1 MGCSKPGDAIDQN
14 MSVDENLKFNK
25 DTILRLRGSKDCAGR
40 AYVEMCTIIN
50 SIKRADLPPDEAATA
65 IRVAG
70 DELVCLDRPYRWACL
85 KALLETY
92 AETPS
97 IFWPLFITWWPDNE
111 SRSGWS
117 ATVARALSFGSAQK
131 YMRPEDRE
139 CFTALPDPV
148 SIYRGQL
155 AGRHAGIAW
164 TTDRERAEWFAR
176 RSALFKKISP
186 VHRSPPGRPSLAFA
200 AGGIDLPTYRK
211 CLPIR
216 RLLLA
221 DRFCRRAGVD
231 VVPIKSAFLALR
243 RCPVRGSYSGQ

>member
-1 MGCSKPGDAIDQN
+1 MGCSKLGDAIDQN

-25 DTILRLRGSKDCAGR
+25 DTILRLRGSKDCAVR
-40 AYVEMCTIIN
+40 AYVEMCTIIDR
-50 SIKRADLPPDEAATA
+50 IKRADLPPDEAATA
-65 IRVAG
+65 IREAAVA
-70 DELVCLDRPYRWACL
+70 LVCLDRPYRWACL

-97 IFWPLFITWWPDNE
+97 IFWPLFITWWPDKE

-164 TTDRERAEWFAR
+164 TTDREWAERFAR
-176 RSALFKKISP
+176 RSALFFGGEPTLLTGRVKKADIIAVLTERKESEVIVLP
-186 VHRSPPGRPSLAFA
+186 RHVRNRSSQ
-200 AGGIDLPTYRK
+200 
-211 CLPIR
+211 
-216 RLLLA
+216 
-221 DRFCRRAGVD
+221 
-231 VVPIKSAFLALR
+231 
-243 RCPVRGSYSGQ
+243 PVRPCKLNPASAPD